1 MTINIQ
7 EIIHAT
13 QHKFGLEKYRLHT
26 QELYRE
32 VNPFNET
39 TYYLSMEWYPP
50 YVKESVDE
58 DTNPEGTAVISYDL
72 TAGQYTSLIFVQG
85 KSYANSPS
93 IPNINL
99 EEIIAW
105 IERDTKLVYGK
116 QFQLSHHQ
124 NGQYIFH
131 ECVDGTPLSPGGR
144 IEIHI
149 DEANKLVQYSK
160 YGFYA
165 SESLIQKEAFT
176 LSLEQVQ
183 VEQLAKQ
190 QLKLLE
196 YPVYEEQRLLPLY
209 GIEEVY
215 VTNGRASIIPFE
227 FIIHA
232 GSWLNIDQV
241 IEWEQAK
248 TQPLEKVDI
257 EWQKTVTVEQAV
269 ACEPHPD
276 SFPITEAE
284 QEKAVAAVVEGM
296 SQLYPSDSGQWVL
309 KTLHLHR
316 HRGYI
321 EAILREQTPS
331 KRVFQRKLVLFIDA
345 QRFVTVNAM
354 DNLPFIEM
362 FDDFQAA
369 DEVVI
374 SQDEA
379 YVKLNEKGFIELTPV
394 YVYHPEL
401 KKYVLCGKLDC
412 PYAVNAANGE
422 IMELNSI

>member
-7 EIIHAT
+7 EIIQAS
-13 QHKFGLEKYRLHT
+13 QHKFGLENYRLHT

-72 TAGQYTSLIFVQG
+72 TAGQYTSVIFVQG

-93 IPNINL
+93 FPNINV

-105 IERDTKLVYGK
+105 IERDTELVYGK

-149 DEANKLVQYSK
+149 DEAGKLVQYSK

-165 SESLIQKEAFT
+165 SKSLIQKKAFS
-176 LSLEQVQ
+176 LSLEQV
-183 VEQLAKQ
+183 EPLAKE

-209 GIEEVY
+209 GIEEIY
-215 VTNGRASIIPFE
+215 VTNDGASVIPFE

-232 GSWLNIDQV
+232 GSRLNINKV
-241 IEWEQAK
+241 IEWEQTS
-248 TQPLEKVDI
+248 TQPLEKVNI
-257 EWQKTVTVEQAV
+257 EWRETVTAEQAV
-269 ACEPHPD
+269 SSEPHPD
-276 SFPITEAE
+276 SFPITDTE

-296 SQLYPSDSGQWVL
+296 SRLYPNDSGQWVL
-309 KTLHLHR
+309 KTLHR

-331 KRVFQRKLVLFIDA
+331 KRVFQRKLVLFIDV

-379 YVKLNEKGFIELTPV
+379 YVKLKKKGFIELTPV
-394 YVYHPEL
+394 YVYHPEQ

-412 PYAVNAANGE
+412 AYAVNAANGE

>member
-32 VNPFNET
+32 VNLFNET

-50 YVKESVDE
+50 YVKESVEE

-72 TAGQYTSLIFVQG
+72 TAGQYTSVIFVQG

-93 IPNINL
+93 YPNIGL

-105 IERDTKLVYGK
+105 IERDTELVYGK

-165 SESLIQKEAFT
+165 SKSLIQKETFS
-176 LSLEQVQ
+176 LSIEQV
-183 VEQLAKQ
+183 EPLAKE

-196 YPVYEEQRLLPLY
+196 YPVYEEQCLLPLY
-209 GIEEVY
+209 GIEEIY
-215 VTNGRASIIPFE
+215 VTNDGASVIPFE
-227 FIIHA
+227 SIIHA
-232 GSWLNIDQV
+232 VSRLNIDKV
-241 IEWEQAK
+241 IEWEQAS

-257 EWQKTVTVEQAV
+257 EWRETVTAEQAV
-269 ACEPHPD
+269 SSEPHPD
-276 SFPITEAE
+276 SFPITGAE

-296 SQLYPSDSGQWVL
+296 SQLYPNDSGQWVL
-309 KTLHLHR
+309 KTLHR

-345 QRFVTVNAM
+345 QRFVTVNAI

-362 FDDFQAA
+362 LDDFQAA

-379 YVKLNEKGFIELTPV
+379 YVKLKKKGFIKLTPV
-394 YVYHPEL
+394 YVYHPEQ

-412 PYAVNAANGE
+412 AYAVNAANGE
-422 IMELNSI
+422 IMELNNI

>member
-7 EIIHAT
+7 EIIQAT
-13 QHKFGLEKYRLHT
+13 QHKFGLEDYRLHT

-32 VNPFNET
+32 VNLFNET

-50 YVKESVDE
+50 YVKESVEE
-58 DTNPEGTAVISYDL
+58 DSNPEGTAVISYDL
-72 TAGQYTSLIFVQG
+72 TAGQYTSVIFVQG

-93 IPNINL
+93 YPNIGL

-105 IERDTKLVYGK
+105 IERDSELVYGK
-116 QFQLSHHQ
+116 QFQLSRHQ
-124 NGQYIFH
+124 NGQYVFH
-131 ECVDGTPLSPGGR
+131 ECVDGTPVSPGGH
-144 IEIHI
+144 IEIHF

-165 SESLIQKEAFT
+165 SKSLIQKEAFT
-176 LSLEQVQ
+176 LSLEQV
-183 VEQLAKQ
+183 EPLAKE

-196 YPVYEEQRLLPLY
+196 YPAYEEQRLLPLY
-209 GIEEVY
+209 GIEEIY
-215 VTNGRASIIPFE
+215 VTNDGASVIPFE

-232 GSWLNIDQV
+232 GSRLNIDKV
-241 IEWEQAK
+241 IEWEQAS

-257 EWQKTVTVEQAV
+257 EWRETVTAEQAV
-269 ACEPHPD
+269 SSEPHPD
-276 SFPITEAE
+276 SFPITGAE

-296 SQLYPSDSGQWVL
+296 SQLYPNDSGQWVL
-309 KTLHLHR
+309 KTLHR

-321 EAILREQTPS
+321 EAILREQAPS

-379 YVKLNEKGFIELTPV
+379 YVKLKKKGFIKLTPV
-394 YVYHPEL
+394 YVYHPEQ

-412 PYAVNAANGE
+412 AYAVNAANGE
-422 IMELNSI
+422 IMELNNI